1 MVFKSHIFGN
11 KTVIVSDP
19 MQICRLRTDAFSKP
33 NMWQAVLLVLVYG
46 LDGSIVSHPSHTA
59 YATYCIYV

>member
-19 MQICRLRTDAFSKP
+19 MQLCRLSVHAFSKLNLP
-33 NMWQAVLLVLVYG
+33 DIIA
-46 LDGSIVSHPSHTA
+46 DA
-59 YATYCIYV
+59 YS